1 MFEKIVGNAV
11 IFTKKNVKNLTFY
24 QFYFFILQIFIISV
38 IIKLS

>member
-1 MFEKIVGNAV
+1 MFEKIVGNRD
-11 IFTKKNVKNLTFY
+11 FYQENVKKLTFY